1 MDSARSLKFT
11 TEANGGG
18 QFNDGGFI
26 FDCLGCFD
34 SGFHGVSIVI
44 TVFDMLGVPS
54 IISVADI
61 ICTRKL
67 QNVSRHLR

>member
-1 MDSARSLKFT
+1 MDSAGSLEFT
-11 TEANGGG
+11 TEADGGG

-44 TVFDMLGVPS
+44 TVFDMLSVPS
-54 IISVADI
+54 IISVAEYYMYP
-61 ICTRKL
+61 
-67 QNVSRHLR
+67 